1 MSWENRATVAVLPF
15 RSEGSDAA
23 PYFGDGMTEE
33 IIGSLSL
40 NRSLFVIAR
49 NSTLKYRNH
58 DSTASDIASA
68 LGVRYL
74 LEGSVR
80 RHKQRLR
87 IHAVLL
93 DAASNREIWSERYD
107 GVDEDL
113 FTFQDQIASS
123 ISAAI
128 DPRVREAE
136 ISRIRVVRPTAST
149 PTTASCA
156 VSRSSTTSIAAISN
170 RRRDV
175 PARDRDRSVVRSGA
189 RPSRLVAQPAHRRG
203 PQHERWR
210 RLAARRRVRPACGRA
225 RSGRR
230 LVARGLRPHP
240 VVPEE
245 AVSSGARSFRSG
257 PGAQPELRHRL
268 GAERVDSRYTGQ
280 ARRLWH
286 GSNAFRLSPFDQL
299 SFWFC
304 TTNGIASIVAGR
316 LDESVSWLNK
326 ALRLNPRYR
335 ASTRMLIAAQA
346 LSGEIDEARQL
357 AAEFLEGEPGFTV
370 SGFGSWYPLQPP
382 YLERVM
388 DGLRLAGL
396 PP

>member
-1 MSWENRATVAVLPF
+1 MTWENRATVAVLPF

-33 IIGSLSL
+33 IINSLSL

-136 ISRIRVVRPTAST
+136 ISRIRGSADRQLRRLRLRPARALGPVQPQS
-149 PTTASCA
+149 PR
-156 VSRSSTTSIAAISN
+156 SRD

-175 PARDRDRSVVRSGA
+175 PARD
-189 RPSRLVAQPAHRRG
+189 
-203 PQHERWR
+203 
-210 RLAARRRVRPACGRA
+210 
-225 RSGRR
+225 
-230 LVARGLRPHP
+230 
-240 VVPEE
+240 
-245 AVSSGARSFRSG
+245 
-257 PGAQPELRHRL
+257 
-268 GAERVDSRYTGQ
+268 
-280 ARRLWH
+280 
-286 GSNAFRLSPFDQL
+286 
-299 SFWFC
+299 
-304 TTNGIASIVAGR
+304 
-316 LDESVSWLNK
+316 
-326 ALRLNPRYR
+326 
-335 ASTRMLIAAQA
+335 
-346 LSGEIDEARQL
+346 
-357 AAEFLEGEPGFTV
+357 
-370 SGFGSWYPLQPP
+370 
-382 YLERVM
+382 
-388 DGLRLAGL
+388 
-396 PP
+396 